1 MTTGKPS
8 SLQVLRSGALLT
20 RVGLAL
26 FVVALGIFGFRAYG
40 AAGLALVAGGVLM
53 WALLQWT
60 RTMHTLKATAR
71 NPVGS
76 VASAVMLNARLQ
88 QGMPLLQVLALTKA
102 LGRRVLP
109 DGDDPETY
117 EWTDAGQVSV
127 RAQFRRGQLARW
139 ELLRP

>member
-8 SLQVLRSGALLT
+8 SLQVLRSGALLA

-26 FVVALGIFGFRAYG
+26 FVMALGVFGFRAYG

-60 RTMHTLKATAR
+60 RTMHTLTATAR

-76 VASAVMLNARLQ
+76 VSSAVMLNARLQ
-88 QGMPLLQVLALTKA
+88 AGMPLLQVLALAKA
-102 LGRRVLP
+102 LGRRVSP
-109 DGDDPETY
+109 DGDVPETY
-117 EWTDAGQVSV
+117 EWKDAGQVAV
-127 RAQFRRGQLARW
+127 QAQFRQGRLVRW